1 MAIPIIG
8 KLIDTFADKII
19 RTKASEAE
27 QLAFISSDSDSARSL
42 QQGIQIITVSW
53 LGSLI
58 SALRHGIRIFGGY
71 FAQGIVF
78 FNIIIGNSEYLQKAG
93 FVRVELS
100 PNEYKIILLI
110 ITYFY
115 GSRFIEVL
123 TGKR

>member
-1 MAIPIIG
+1 MGIPVIG
-8 KLIDTFADKII
+8 KLIDKFADKLI
-19 RTKASEAE
+19 RTKVSESE
-27 QLAFISSDSDSARSL
+27 QLDFIASDSDSARSL

-53 LGSLI
+53 LASLI

-78 FNIIIGNSEYLQKAG
+78 FNIIIGNSKYLQDAG
-93 FVRVELS
+93 FVRVELTDG
-100 PNEYKIILLI
+100 EYKLILLI

-123 TGKR
+123 IGKR